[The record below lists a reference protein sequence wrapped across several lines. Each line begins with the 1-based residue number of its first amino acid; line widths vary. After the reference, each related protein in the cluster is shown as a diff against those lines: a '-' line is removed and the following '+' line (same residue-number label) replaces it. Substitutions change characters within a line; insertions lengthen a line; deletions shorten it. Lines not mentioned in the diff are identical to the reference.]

1 MIVYLFIQLSILSL
15 LGMLGSCVA
24 VFVMAAL
31 YEGLKV
37 LREHLLRRSHVMV
50 RYNSM
55 PVPTSP
61 DNAETMITETHKTV
75 GYESHAI
82 FCWFWLTYG
91 KHLFIMVIYDR

>member
-1 MIVYLFIQLSILSL
+1 MVLVMNNIFVSAEVVVNGNKCIYSAQFLSL
-15 LGMLGSCVA
+15 LGMLGSCIA

-37 LREHLLRRSHVMV
+37 LREHLLRRSRVMV

-75 GYESHAI
+75 G
-82 FCWFWLTYG
+82 
-91 KHLFIMVIYDR
+91 